1 MSKRLSSP
9 AKNKY
14 QAFLKEKEPMKIKK
28 ASKFGKEKA
37 NSKLLKRFKLTYSM
51 VVNIKKFQREN
62 EEFQISMKEK
72 CRKII
77 SIF

>member
-1 MSKRLSSP
+1 MSKKLSSP

-14 QAFLKEKEPMKIKK
+14 QAFLKEKEPIQIKK

-51 VVNIKKFQREN
+51 VVNSKKLQREN
-62 EEFQISMKEK
+62 EKFQIFIKENCK
-72 CRKII
+72 K
-77 SIF
+77 